1 MAEKNEPRINWQASQ
16 IAEGARPEGRPFWA
30 GTKEGKFLLPT
41 GPDGTPFWYPR
52 AYAKGS
58 LGEVSW
64 TESKGEGTV
73 YTYSIHYIGPPGF
86 SKKGDPPHVIAL
98 VDLDEGVRV
107 MTNLVKDEEN
117 FPDVDPDQ
125 VRIGQRVR
133 VVFDELSEDYTL
145 PRFTPVD

>member
-1 MAEKNEPRINWQASQ
+1 MAERNEARIAWQDSQ
-16 IAEGARPEGRPFWA
+16 IKEGSRPEGRPFWA
-30 GTKEGKFLLPT
+30 GTKEGKLLLPT

-52 AYAKGS
+52 AYAKGN
-58 LGEVSW
+58 LGDVTW

-73 YTYSIHYIGPPGF
+73 YTYSVHYIGPPGF

-107 MTNLVKDEEN
+107 MTNLVTDEDGY
-117 FPDVDPDQ
+117 PDINPDT

>member
-1 MAEKNEPRINWQASQ
+1 MAERNEARTNWQASQ
-16 IAEGARPEGRPFWA
+16 IKEGARPEGRPFWA
-30 GTKEGKFLLPT
+30 GTKEGKLLLPT

-52 AYAKGS
+52 AYAKGT

-86 SKKGDPPHVIAL
+86 SKKGDPPHIIAL

-107 MTNLVKDEEN
+107 MTNLVEG
-117 FPDVDPDQ
+117 
-125 VRIGQRVR
+125 RGG
-133 VVFDELSEDYTL
+133 L
-145 PRFTPVD
+145 PRRRPGHGPHWTARPRGV

>member
-1 MAEKNEPRINWQASQ
+1 MAEKNEARINWQNAQ
-16 IAEGARPEGRPFWA
+16 IDVGSRPEGRPFWA
-30 GTKEGKFLLPT
+30 GTKEGKFLLPA

-52 AYAKGS
+52 AYAKGT
-58 LGEVSW
+58 LEDVSW
-64 TESKGEGTV
+64 QESKGEGTV
-73 YTYSIHYIGPPGF
+73 YTYSVHYIGPPGF

-107 MTNLVKDEEN
+107 MTNLVKNEEN

-125 VRIGQRVR
+125 IRIGQRVR

>member
-1 MAEKNEPRINWQASQ
+1 MAERNEARIAWQGSQ
-16 IAEGARPEGRPFWA
+16 IKEGSRPEGRPFWA
-30 GTKEGKFLLPT
+30 GTKEGKLLLPT

-52 AYAKGS
+52 AYAKGN
-58 LGEVSW
+58 LGEVTW

-73 YTYSIHYIGPPGF
+73 YTYSIHYLGPPGF

-107 MTNLVKDEEN
+107 MTNLVRDEDGY
-117 FPDVDPDQ
+117 PDIDPDT

-133 VVFDELSEDYTL
+133 VVFDEVSEDYTL
-145 PRFTPVD
+145 PRFTPVA

>member
-1 MAEKNEPRINWQASQ
+1 MAERNEARVAWQASQ
-16 IAEGARPEGRPFWA
+16 IKEGSRPEGRPFWA
-30 GTKEGKFLLPT
+30 GTKEGKLLLPT

-52 AYAKGS
+52 AYAKGT

-64 TESKGEGTV
+64 TESKGEGTI
-73 YTYSIHYIGPPGF
+73 YTYSIHFIGPPGF

-107 MTNLVKDEEN
+107 MTNVVKDEEG
-117 FPDVDPDQ
+117 FPDVDPDTI
-125 VRIGQRVR
+125 RIGQRVR

>member
-1 MAEKNEPRINWQASQ
+1 MAERNEARIAWQDSQ
-16 IAEGARPEGRPFWA
+16 IKEGSRPEGRPFWA
-30 GTKEGKFLLPT
+30 GTKEGKLLLPT
-41 GPDGTPFWYPR
+41 GPDGMPFWYPR
-52 AYAKGS
+52 AYAKGN
-58 LGEVSW
+58 LGEVTW

-73 YTYSIHYIGPPGF
+73 YTYSIHYLGPPGF

-107 MTNLVKDEEN
+107 MTNLVTDEKGY
-117 FPDVDPDQ
+117 PDIDPDT

>member
-1 MAEKNEPRINWQASQ
+1 MAERNEARIAWQDSQ
-16 IAEGARPEGRPFWA
+16 IKEGSRPEGRPFWA
-30 GTKEGKFLLPT
+30 WTKEGKLLLPT

-52 AYAKGS
+52 AYAKGN
-58 LGEVSW
+58 LGEVTW

-86 SKKGDPPHVIAL
+86 SKRGDPPHVIAL
-98 VDLDEGVRV
+98 VDLDEGVRL
-107 MTNLVKDEEN
+107 MTNLVADEDGY
-117 FPDVDPDQ
+117 PDIDPDT

>member
-1 MAEKNEPRINWQASQ
+1 MAERNEARIAWQDSQ
-16 IAEGARPEGRPFWA
+16 IKEGSRPEGRPFWA
-30 GTKEGKFLLPT
+30 GTKEGKLLLPT

-52 AYAKGS
+52 AYAKGN
-58 LGEVSW
+58 LGEVTW

-86 SKKGDPPHVIAL
+86 SKRGDPPHVIAL
-98 VDLDEGVRV
+98 VDLDEGVRL
-107 MTNLVKDEEN
+107 MTNLVADEDGY
-117 FPDVDPDQ
+117 PDIDPDT